1 MLQNIREHSIWWLL
15 GTMGAVVG
23 FFAGVWPLFTTD
35 TVPEFL
41 ARRGLVLSWYR
52 AAGVLLGSAIVAL
65 QIAIIWALQRY
76 DLAVAQVDQNAS
88 ADQRI
93 QLYERRDAPAGRHPN
108 QTLELS
114 REVLSSGEPNVAPRS
129 FVPRPRRQ
137 RSLGTVRI
145 QGPLASMRIV
155 NISVTG
161 ALLESPGEVPIGTI
175 LALDLQ
181 LDNDAMIHATAR
193 VVRVQFPDWGRI
205 GGIGVVFTEINS
217 ASLLALEEFIEPDA
231 VVSEDR
237 IAEQ

>member
-1 MLQNIREHSIWWLL
+1 
-15 GTMGAVVG
+15 
-23 FFAGVWPLFTTD
+23 
-35 TVPEFL
+35 
-41 ARRGLVLSWYR
+41 
-52 AAGVLLGSAIVAL
+52 
-65 QIAIIWALQRY
+65 
-76 DLAVAQVDQNAS
+76 
-88 ADQRI
+88 
-93 QLYERRDAPAGRHPN
+93 
-108 QTLELS
+108 
-114 REVLSSGEPNVAPRS
+114 
-129 FVPRPRRQ
+129 
-137 RSLGTVRI
+137 
-145 QGPLASMRIV
+145 MRIV